1 MPAALVQYEYLFMPN
16 KKDDFFSLNH
26 LKLLNFD
33 FEEHAKSFT
42 DNLRLFEDTKKVL
55 KMIMLLSWF

>member
-1 MPAALVQYEYLFMPN
+1 MPN

-42 DNLRLFEDTKKVL
+42 DNLRLFEDTNKKSTKNDHALILVL
-55 KMIMLLSWF
+55 VAPWYSVQYF

>member
-1 MPAALVQYEYLFMPN
+1 MPN